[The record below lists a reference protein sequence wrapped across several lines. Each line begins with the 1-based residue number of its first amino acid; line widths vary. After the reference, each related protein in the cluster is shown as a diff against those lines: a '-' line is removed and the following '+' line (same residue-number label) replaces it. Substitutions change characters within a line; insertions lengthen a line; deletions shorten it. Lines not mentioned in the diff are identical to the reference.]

1 MRNKNNQ
8 YVQHILVLPED
19 RANEEIANGF
29 NNILDLYS
37 RAIQIER
44 PSGGWGKVVDNFT
57 KNHVSEMRIFTKRM
71 IVLLIDF
78 DDYNDPNKSNYQ
90 ERLSYIKSQ
99 VPEDLQERVFIL
111 GSRTAPEKLK
121 SDMKKSF
128 EGIGEDLAKDCTENT
143 NETWGHDL
151 LKHNESELRRMQLAV
166 KPFLFNLSS

>member
-1 MRNKNNQ
+1 MRNKNNP

-37 RAIQIER
+37 RAIQVER

-57 KNHVSEMRIFTKRM
+57 KNHVSAMRIFTKRM

-111 GSRTAPEKLK
+111 GSRTAPEKLR
-121 SDMKKSF
+121 SEMKLSF
-128 EGIGEDLAKDCTENT
+128 ESIGESLAKDCAENT
-143 NETWGHDL
+143 NRTWGHNL
-151 LKHNESELRRMQLAV
+151 LKHNEEELKRMILFV
-166 KPFLFNLSS
+166 KPFLFD